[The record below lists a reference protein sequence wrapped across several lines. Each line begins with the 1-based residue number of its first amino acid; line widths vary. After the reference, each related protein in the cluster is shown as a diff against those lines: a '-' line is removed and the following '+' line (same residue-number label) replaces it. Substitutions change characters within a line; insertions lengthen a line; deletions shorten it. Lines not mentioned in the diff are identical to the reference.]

1 MIVNKPVIWS
11 GIFNCLL
18 KLIIGTFQHMVFPL
32 SWPYGSLT
40 RTLSTYERSNS
51 NYLKHLYNVFYIQ
64 KSARFLAGYDPV
76 FSTPSW
82 REHWEPSRTSLNRSQ
97 SDLALAKGAGAE
109 APFPSSAAVCQAPA
123 TASHQIVLLTRSL
136 TLDSEHYFW
145 VHLVDSIR

>member
-18 KLIIGTFQHMVFPL
+18 KLIIGTFQHMLFPL

-40 RTLSTYERSNS
+40 CTLSTYERSNS

-82 REHWEPSRTSLNRSQ
+82 REDWEPSRTSLWADHSQ
-97 SDLALAKGAGAE
+97 TLPLQKVQVQKLLSPALLLCARLQQLLHIRDFSLPGAWLW
-109 APFPSSAAVCQAPA
+109 
-123 TASHQIVLLTRSL
+123 ILNII
-136 TLDSEHYFW
+136 SE
-145 VHLVDSIR
+145 SI